1 MTKRE
6 SLQRTREVLHRA
18 QIADAETDAWLLYAH
33 VTGES
38 RNRFFLEAE
47 EELPEAQAE
56 ELRKLARRRASH
68 IPVQHLVG
76 EAWID
81 GRAFW
86 VSGDVLIPRFDTE
99 ILLQAALQKIS
110 ELKAKGVE
118 RPRVLDLC
126 TGSGC
131 IALTLLL
138 ECPDIS
144 LSASDVSAEALEV
157 SRENARRLTGSEE
170 SVRWI
175 QSDLFEQIDGVYDLI
190 VTNPPYIKN
199 ADLPGLDP
207 EVRDHE
213 PHTALLGGEDGL
225 CFIKRIAREAKTH
238 LSPKGRI
245 LMEIG
250 DEEGEDVLRLF
261 EEEAYEDLRILRD
274 LAGRDRVVTARR
286 GRNG

>member
-6 SLQRTREVLHRA
+6 SLQRTREVLQRA

-68 IPVQHLVG
+68 IPVQHLIG

-99 ILLQAALQKIS
+99 VLIETARRYLSAGMQ
-110 ELKAKGVE
+110 
-118 RPRVLDLC
+118 VLDLC

-131 IALTLLL
+131 VLISLLAEERLEGTGADISPQALAIALRN
-138 ECPDIS
+138 
-144 LSASDVSAEALEV
+144 AGRHHVSAA
-157 SRENARRLTGSEE
+157 
-170 SVRWI
+170 WI
-175 QSDLFEQIDGVYDLI
+175 CSDLFAEIEGSYDLI
-190 VTNPPYIKN
+190 TANPPYI
-199 ADLPGLDP
+199 ATAEIGTLAP
-207 EVRDHE
+207 EVRDHD
-213 PHTALLGGEDGL
+213 PKLALDGGPDGL
-225 CFIKRIAREAKTH
+225 DILRRLIRDARAH
-238 LSPKGRI
+238 LKSGAR
-245 LMEIG
+245 LCTEIG
-250 DEEGEDVLRLF
+250 DSQGAAVVQLLKENGYQEIEVV
-261 EEEAYEDLRILRD
+261 RD
-274 LAGRDRVVTARR
+274 LAGRDRVVTGVFRQTA
-286 GRNG
+286 GEKDV